1 MQSRKIGVLLGGMSS
16 EREVSLRTGEAV
28 LAALRERGHRAVPIY
43 VDRDVD
49 VALRQEQIEVA
60 FIALHGRWGEDG
72 CVQGLLE
79 MLGIPYTGSDV
90 LASALAMH
98 KAKAKELFRLHNLP
112 TPAYYTVT
120 GARLADGPEETPDDE
135 DPRDA
140 TRGGVNVAASP
151 RHSPEGGYG
160 EAPLWI
166 NALAAIHGDFGF
178 PCVVKPVREGS
189 SVGVSICRD
198 PADLHPA
205 VERAL
210 RFDDEI
216 LVERFIAGREIS
228 VAVLGDRAIGAVEIA
243 PRDGFYDYAN
253 KYTRGATDYYVPPRV
268 SPERYRGLLTQALR
282 AHLALGCG
290 GATRVDM
297 MLSEAGNEFLL
308 EVNTLPGLTPTNL
321 LPKIADAAGISF
333 GELCEMMLAG
343 AGLASRRGR
352 GERRIAQRAF
362 VGDDRRAPVA
372 EPPCEAPPA

>member
-28 LAALRERGHRAVPIY
+28 LAALRERGHRAIPIY

-72 CVQGLLE
+72 CIQGLLE

-98 KAKAKELFRLHNLP
+98 KVKAKELFRLHNLP
-112 TPAYYTVT
+112 TPAYYTLT
-120 GARLADGPEETPDDE
+120 GAQLAGGPEDSP
-135 DPRDA
+135 
-140 TRGGVNVAASP
+140 AS
-151 RHSPEGGYG
+151 
-160 EAPLWI
+160 
-166 NALAAIHGDFGF
+166 ALAAIHGDFGF
-178 PCVVKPVREGS
+178 PCVVKPAREGS

-198 PADLHPA
+198 AAELHPA

-253 KYTRGATDYYVPPRV
+253 KYSRGATDHYVPPRV

-282 AHLALGCG
+282 AHLALGCS
-290 GATRVDM
+290 GATRVDL
-297 MLSEAGNEFLL
+297 MLSEAGNEFIL
-308 EVNTLPGLTPTNL
+308 EVNTLPGLTPTSL
-321 LPKIADAAGISF
+321 LPRIADAAGISF

-343 AGLASRRGR
+343 ASLASRRGR

-362 VGDDRRAPVA
+362 VGDDRRAPHA
-372 EPPCEAPPA
+372 EQPCELPPA

>member
-1 MQSRKIGVLLGGMSS
+1 MQSHKIGVLLGGLSS

-28 LAALRERGHRAVPIY
+28 LAALRERGHDAVPIY

-72 CVQGLLE
+72 CIQGLLE

-120 GARLADGPEETPDDE
+120 GAQLE
-135 DPRDA
+135 DR
-140 TRGGVNVAASP
+140 
-151 RHSPEGGYG
+151 PEGLHSAL
-160 EAPLWI
+160 EAV
-166 NALAAIHGDFGF
+166 HGDFGF

-198 PADLHPA
+198 LAELHPA
-205 VERAL
+205 ALRAL

-216 LVERFIAGREIS
+216 LVERFIAGKEIS

-282 AHLALGCG
+282 AHLALGCS

-297 MLSEAGNEFLL
+297 MVSEAGNEFVL
-308 EVNTLPGLTPTNL
+308 EVNTLPGLTPTSL

-343 AGLASRRGR
+343 ASLASRRGR
-352 GERRIAQRAF
+352 GERRIVQRAF
-362 VGDDRRAPVA
+362 VGADRRAPA
-372 EPPCEAPPA
+372 APQPCEQPEA